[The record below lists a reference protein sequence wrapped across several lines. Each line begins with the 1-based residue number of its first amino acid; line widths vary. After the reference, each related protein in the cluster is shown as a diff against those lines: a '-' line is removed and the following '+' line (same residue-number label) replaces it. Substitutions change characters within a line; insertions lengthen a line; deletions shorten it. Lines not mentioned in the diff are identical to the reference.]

1 MRIGTLVASDPL
13 CEVSK
18 IAKKK
23 ADEKRIERI
32 FMNEFLLLA
41 LVIVYMVISYRPTST
56 EARSDQQN
64 RHSDKASFKSRGADD
79 N

>member
-1 MRIGTLVASDPL
+1 M
-13 CEVSK
+13 K
-18 IAKKK
+18 
-23 ADEKRIERI
+23 
-32 FMNEFLLLA
+32 EFVLLA